1 LKPKNW
7 VIAPRLPEEHF
18 ARFPQLPPLVVQLLY
33 NRGVREPGQVTRFLE
48 CQPVQDTDPFQL
60 KGMDRAVECIHAAI
74 RAGDPIAIY
83 GDYDADGVTA
93 AALLMQVLGAL
104 GAHLRP
110 YPYIPDRLEEGYG
123 LNRSALDIL
132 AQEGVRL
139 VITVD
144 CGIRSL
150 DEAEHA
156 HARNLELII
165 TDHHAPG
172 ETLPYANAVIN
183 PKQPGCTYPFKQ
195 LTGAGVAF
203 KLAQALLRTAEHRVA
218 LDETA
223 LLDLVALGTVADV
236 APLVDENRALVAGGL
251 AQLNTAPRLGI
262 RALME
267 QAGVQMGAVTAYTLS
282 HILAPRLN
290 AAGRLE
296 SAYAAYALLVATDAA
311 EASTLASQLEEQ
323 NRERQERTVDMLE
336 RARRLILSDQVS
348 SHLYLIADPAFSEG
362 IAGLVAAR
370 LVEEFY
376 RPVLVARLGNEVT
389 RGSAR
394 SIPELHITQALDE
407 CAALLER
414 YGGHSAA
421 AGFTVRTANLLEL
434 HTRLLEI
441 ATRVFTERPPEP
453 TLYID
458 ARLNLRAINRRA
470 VEDVLT
476 MRMIGRDKSVNA
488 QAQPGLELLEHIE
501 RLQPFGCGNPEP
513 LFVTEGMIVRRK
525 QCVGGDGQHLKLILH
540 DGKQE
545 WEAIAFRQA
554 NWHEAIGERV
564 DIAYHLTTNDYN
576 GRRSLQLKVEDLRPA

>member
-1 LKPKNW
+1 MAKNW
-7 VIAPRLPEEHF
+7 VIAPKLPNEHF
-18 ARFPQLPPLVVQLLY
+18 AHFPQLPPLVVQLLY
-33 NRGVREPGQVTRFLE
+33 NRGVREPQQIVRFL
-48 CQPVQDTDPFQL
+48 QRRPLHDTDPFQL
-60 KGMDRAVECIHAAI
+60 KGMTRAVERIHTAI
-74 RAGDPIAIY
+74 RAGDQIAIF
-83 GDYDADGVTA
+83 GDYDTDGLTA
-93 AALLMQVLGAL
+93 AALLMQVLSAL
-104 GAHLRP
+104 GARLRP

-123 LNRSALDIL
+123 LNNQALDIL
-132 AQEGVRL
+132 AQEGVQL

-144 CGIRSL
+144 CGVRSL

-156 HARNLELII
+156 RALDLELII

-172 ETLPYANAVIN
+172 DALPHASAVIN
-183 PKQPGCTYPFKQ
+183 PKQPDCAYPFKQ
-195 LTGAGVAF
+195 LSGVGVAF
-203 KLAQALLRTAEHRVA
+203 KLAQALLRNAGHAVA
-218 LDETA
+218 LDETT

-251 AQLNTAPRLGI
+251 EQLNTAPRLGI
-262 RALME
+262 RKLME
-267 QAGVQMGAVTAYTLS
+267 RAGVPMGAVTTHTLS

-296 SAYAAYALLVATDAA
+296 SAYAAYELLIASDEADATALAD
-311 EASTLASQLEEQ
+311 QLEEQ
-323 NRERQERTVDMLE
+323 NRERQEITAQMLE
-336 RARRLILSDQVS
+336 RARRLILADRAS
-348 SHLYLIADPAFSEG
+348 SYLYLIADPAFSEG
-362 IAGLVAAR
+362 IVGLVAAR
-370 LVEEFY
+370 LTEEFY
-376 RPVLVARLGNEVT
+376 RPMLVARLGSEVT

-441 ATRVFTERPPEP
+441 AARTFAERPPEP

-476 MRMIGRDKSVNA
+476 MRMAGRSAPADA
-488 QAQPGLELLEHIE
+488 QAQLGLDVLENLE
-501 RLQPFGCGNPEP
+501 QLQPCGSGNPEP
-513 LFVTEGMIVRRK
+513 LFVTEGMAVRRK
-525 QCVGGDGQHLKLILH
+525 QRLGGEGQHLKLTLH

-554 NWHEAIGERV
+554 EWHDKISERV
-564 DIAYHLTTNDYN
+564 DVAYHLGINDYN
-576 GRRSLQLKVEDLRPA
+576 GRRMLQLVVEDIRLA

>member
-1 LKPKNW
+1 MPKNW
-7 VIAPRLPEEHF
+7 VIAPRLPQEHF
-18 ARFPQLPPLVVQLLY
+18 TRFPQLPPLVVQLLY
-33 NRGVREPGQVTRFLE
+33 NRGVREAGQIMRFLQ
-48 CQPVQDTDPFQL
+48 CQPAYDTDPFQI
-60 KGMDRAVECIHAAI
+60 KGMECAVECIHAAI
-74 RAGDPIAIY
+74 GAGDLIAVY
-83 GDYDADGVTA
+83 GDYDADGLTA
-93 AALLMQVLGAL
+93 AALLMQVLSAL
-104 GAHLRP
+104 GARLRP

-123 LNRSALDIL
+123 LNRPALDIL
-132 AQEGVRL
+132 AQEGVQL

-150 DEAEHA
+150 DEAEYA
-156 HARNLELII
+156 STRDIQLII

-172 ETLPYANAVIN
+172 ETLPHARAVIN
-183 PKQPGCTYPFKQ
+183 PKQLDCGYPFKQ

-203 KLAQALLRTAEHRVA
+203 KLAQALLRTARHTVA

-236 APLVDENRALVAGGL
+236 APLVDENRALVASGL

-267 QAGVQMGAVTAYTLS
+267 RAGVRMGAVTAHTLS

-296 SAYAAYALLVATDAA
+296 SAYAAYALLVTTDAA
-311 EASTLASQLEEQ
+311 EAATLADQLEEQ
-323 NRERQERTVDMLE
+323 NRERQERTAQMLE
-336 RARRLILSDQVS
+336 RARRLILADRAS

-362 IAGLVAAR
+362 IVGLVAAR

-376 RPVLVARLGNEVT
+376 RPVLVARLGSEVT

-407 CAALLER
+407 CAVLLER

-441 ATRVFTERPPEP
+441 AARVFAERPPEP

-470 VEDVLT
+470 VEDMLT
-476 MRMIGRDKSVNA
+476 MRMIGRDVPVNA
-488 QAQPGLELLEHIE
+488 QAQPGLNLLEHIE
-501 RLQPFGCGNPEP
+501 QLQPFGCGNPEP
-513 LFVTEGMIVRRK
+513 LFVTEGMVVRRK
-525 QCVGGDGQHLKLILH
+525 QCVGSERQHLKLTLD

-554 NWHEAIGERV
+554 DCHDIIGERV
-564 DIAYHLTTNDYN
+564 DVAYHLDINNYN
-576 GRRSLQLKVEDLRPA
+576 GRCSLQLKVEDLRPS

>member
-1 LKPKNW
+1 MLKKW

-18 ARFPQLPPLVVQLLY
+18 TRFPQLPPLVVQLLY
-33 NRGVREPGQVTRFLE
+33 NRGVREPDQVTRFLQ
-48 CQPVQDTDPFQL
+48 CQPLHETDPFQL
-60 KGMDRAVECIHAAI
+60 KGMEQAVERIHAAI
-74 RAGDPIAIY
+74 RAGDPIAVY

-93 AALLMQVLGAL
+93 AALLMQVLSAL
-104 GAHLRP
+104 GACLRP

-123 LNRSALDIL
+123 LNRPALDTL

-156 HARNLELII
+156 RACDLELII

-172 ETLPYANAVIN
+172 EALPDASAVIN
-183 PKQPGCTYPFKQ
+183 PKQLGCAYPFKQ
-195 LTGAGVAF
+195 LTGVGVAF
-203 KLAQALLRTAEHRVA
+203 KLAQALLRTAGRQVA

-251 AQLNTAPRLGI
+251 TQLNTAPRLGI

-267 QAGVQMGAVTAYTLS
+267 QAGVPLGSVTAYTLS

-296 SAYAAYALLVATDAA
+296 SAYAAYDLLVTTDAA
-311 EASTLASQLEEQ
+311 EAATLASQLEEQ
-323 NRERQERTVDMLE
+323 NRERQERTAQMLE
-336 RARRLILSDQVS
+336 RARRLILADRAS
-348 SHLYLIADPAFSEG
+348 SYLYLIADPAFSEG

-376 RPVLVARLGNEVT
+376 RPVLVARLGDEVT

-394 SIPELHITQALDE
+394 SVPELHITQALDE
-407 CAALLER
+407 CATLLER
-414 YGGHSAA
+414 YGGHSTA

-441 ATRVFTERPPEP
+441 ATRVFAERPPEP

-470 VEDVLT
+470 VEDMLT
-476 MRMIGRDKSVNA
+476 MRVIGRDMAVNA
-488 QAQPGLELLEHIE
+488 QAQPGLNLLEHIG

-525 QCVGGDGQHLKLILH
+525 QCVGGEGQHLKLTLY

-545 WEAIAFRQA
+545 WDAIAFRQA
-554 NWHEAIGERV
+554 DWHAAIDERV
-564 DIAYHLTTNDYN
+564 DIAYHLETNDYN
-576 GRRSLQLKVEDLRPA
+576 GRRSLQLKVRDLRPA